1 MNYNKFNRVTRQLV
15 TLIQKTRDQ
24 EAKKTL
30 EDTLQLLDN
39 LYDEISELHEEKE
52 ALDEMDLI
60 DLHREYERSV

>member
-15 TLIQKTRDQ
+15 TLIQKTRDK

-30 EDTLQLLDN
+30 EDTLQLLDT
-39 LYDEISELHEEKE
+39 LYDEITELQEEKE
-52 ALDEMDLI
+52 AFDEMDLI